1 MDIEKN
7 LFNIFTSFI
16 RDLSKTFP
24 EIKNCLYRNY
34 ENCLTGDDNLVLC
47 DFPKLQSF
55 LDKIHKYEKM
65 ITDKD
70 EQFFNLELDLLE
82 EISFKRLWEKNIS
95 DNNRATLW
103 KYFQTF
109 SIININLKSNEQLKN
124 ALASIGENGELKKED
139 ITDKKTAKDLKQLKK
154 LTEEVKKEE
163 EEEVEGE
170 GDLEDML
177 KGFMDSDIGNIAKE
191 VAESMDIKN
200 MVGDINENS
209 NPMEVMSQLMNPEKM
224 GSIFKNI
231 NDIMTKK
238 MDDGEIT
245 EDSLKSQAEGMY
257 DTMNKNPLFDNLTKN
272 MEKESKKVSKT
283 EDKKVSKTED
293 KKVSK
298 KGSESTELSK
308 EEKRAKL
315 KQKLK
320 EKEEKRKSK

>member
-1 MDIEKN
+1 M
-7 LFNIFTSFI
+7 
-16 RDLSKTFP
+16 
-24 EIKNCLYRNY
+24 
-34 ENCLTGDDNLVLC
+34 
-47 DFPKLQSF
+47 
-55 LDKIHKYEKM
+55 
-65 ITDKD
+65 
-70 EQFFNLELDLLE
+70 
-82 EISFKRLWEKNIS
+82 
-95 DNNRATLW
+95 W

-109 SIININLKSNEQLKN
+109 SIININLKSSEQLKN
-124 ALASIGENGELKKED
+124 ALASIGDNGELKKED
-139 ITDKKTAKDLKQLKK
+139 IKDKKTAKDLKQLKK
-154 LTEEVKKEE
+154 LTEEVKKE

-231 NDIMTKK
+231 NDIMAKK
-238 MDDGEIT
+238 MDKGEIT

-257 DTMNKNPLFDNLTKN
+257 DTMNKNPLFENLTKN
-272 MEKESKKVSKT
+272 MERESQ
-283 EDKKVSKTED
+283 
-293 KKVSK
+293 KVSK
-298 KGSESTELSK
+298 KGSEPTELSK

>member
-7 LFNIFTSFI
+7 LFDIFNSFV

-34 ENCLTGDDNLVLC
+34 EGCLKGEDHLSLQ

-103 KYFQTF
+103 TYFQTF
-109 SIININLKSNEQLKN
+109 SIININLKSNEKLKE
-124 ALASIGENGELKKED
+124 ALESIGTKGELKKED
-139 ITDKKTAKDLKQLKK
+139 IKDKKTAKDLKQLKK

-163 EEEVEGE
+163 EEEEGE

-191 VAESMDIKN
+191 VAESMDIQSI
-200 MVGDINENS
+200 MGDVNENS

-238 MDDGEIT
+238 MDSGEIT

-257 DTMNKNPLFDNLTKN
+257 STMNKNPMFENMAKTMEEGGIPKTATK
-272 MEKESKKVSKT
+272 
-283 EDKKVSKTED
+283 
-293 KKVSK
+293 
-298 KGSESTELSK
+298 ELSK
-308 EEKRAKL
+308 EEKKKKL
-315 KQKLK
+315 KKKLK